1 MSVAKSRVD
10 SCHQALLLT
19 PMYSLR
25 QGAPMKRPL
34 LAIARGTA
42 TVLFVVLVLGS
53 PLKALSQTSAQAS
66 GWSLGVYGGQ
76 YYDTEPG
83 GFMQGNANFQN
94 QYILALNMTKTVW
107 RSQSL
112 PLSLEVDGMLGQ
124 QFGQATL
131 NEVAVAPVLRWSG
144 FPWNHLLQTDLRVGP
159 VGISY
164 TTDVGPFERGT
175 EGRGSRWLNFL
186 LLELAVSRPQDKS
199 REVFVRLHH
208 RCTVY
213 DLINTYGA
221 NGEDFLVF
229 GYRKHF

>member
-1 MSVAKSRVD
+1 
-10 SCHQALLLT
+10 
-19 PMYSLR
+19 
-25 QGAPMKRPL
+25 
-34 LAIARGTA
+34 
-42 TVLFVVLVLGS
+42 
-53 PLKALSQTSAQAS
+53 
-66 GWSLGVYGGQ
+66 
-76 YYDTEPG
+76 
-83 GFMQGNANFQN
+83 MQGNANFQN

-112 PLSLEVDGMLGQ
+112 PLSLEVDGMVGQ

>member
-1 MSVAKSRVD
+1 
-10 SCHQALLLT
+10 
-19 PMYSLR
+19 
-25 QGAPMKRPL
+25 MKKPL
-34 LAIARGTA
+34 CSTARGVA
-42 TVLFVVLVLGS
+42 SLFFVAAILAA
-53 PLKALSQTSAQAS
+53 PIKAIGQTIGQT
-66 GWSLGVYGGQ
+66 GWSLSVYGSQ
-76 YYDTEPG
+76 HYDTEPA
-83 GFMQGNANFQN
+83 GFIQGNANFQN
-94 QYILALNMTKTVW
+94 QYVLALNMTKTVW
-107 RSQSL
+107 RSQNWPMSI
-112 PLSLEVDGMLGQ
+112 EVDGMLGQ

-175 EGRGSRWLNFL
+175 EGRGSRLLNFL
-186 LLELAVSRPQDKS
+186 LLELAFSRPQEKS

-221 NGEDFLVF
+221 NGEDFLVL

>member
-1 MSVAKSRVD
+1 MVRGIA
-10 SCHQALLLT
+10 
-19 PMYSLR
+19 
-25 QGAPMKRPL
+25 GL
-34 LAIARGTA
+34 LA
-42 TVLFVVLVLGS
+42 
-53 PLKALSQTSAQAS
+53 ALAFWVMPFDVMGQSAAQS
-66 GWSLGVYGGQ
+66 TGWSLGVYGGQ
-76 YYDTEPG
+76 HYDTEPA
-83 GFMQGNANFQN
+83 GFIQGNANFQN
-94 QYILALNMTKTVW
+94 QYVLALNMTKTVW
-107 RSQSL
+107 RSQNWPVSI
-112 PLSLEVDGMLGQ
+112 EVDGMVGQ

-175 EGRGSRWLNFL
+175 EGRGSRLLNFL
-186 LLELAVSRPQDKS
+186 LLEMAFSRPRDKS
-199 REVFVRLHH
+199 REVFLRLHH

>member
-1 MSVAKSRVD
+1 
-10 SCHQALLLT
+10 
-19 PMYSLR
+19 
-25 QGAPMKRPL
+25 MKIPL
-34 LAIARGTA
+34 CSTARGVA
-42 TVLFVVLVLGS
+42 SLFFVAAILAA
-53 PLKALSQTSAQAS
+53 PIKAIGQTIGQTTGQT
-66 GWSLGVYGGQ
+66 GWSLGVYVGQ
-76 YYDTEPG
+76 HYGTEPA
-83 GFMQGNANFQN
+83 GFSHGNAKFQN
-94 QYILALNMTKTVW
+94 QYVLALNMTKTAW
-107 RSQSL
+107 RSQNWPMSI
-112 PLSLEVDGMLGQ
+112 EVDGMLGQ

-175 EGRGSRWLNFL
+175 EGRGSRLLNFL
-186 LLELAVSRPQDKS
+186 LLELAFSRPQEKS

-221 NGEDFLVF
+221 NGEDFLVL

>member
-1 MSVAKSRVD
+1 MKKSLLSMARGIA
-10 SCHQALLLT
+10 SLLLVAVV
-19 PMYSLR
+19 L
-25 QGAPMKRPL
+25 GAP
-34 LAIARGTA
+34 
-42 TVLFVVLVLGS
+42 F
-53 PLKALSQTSAQAS
+53 KALSQTAGQTS

-76 YYDTEPG
+76 YYDTEPA
-83 GFMQGNANFQN
+83 GFTQGNANFQN
-94 QYILALNMTKTVW
+94 QYVLALNMTKTVW

-112 PLSLEVDGMLGQ
+112 PLSLEVDGIFGQ

-164 TTDVGPFERGT
+164 TTDVGPFERGV

-186 LLELAVSRPQDKS
+186 LLELAFSRPEEKS
-199 REVFVRLHH
+199 KEVFVRLHH

>member
-1 MSVAKSRVD
+1 
-10 SCHQALLLT
+10 
-19 PMYSLR
+19 
-25 QGAPMKRPL
+25 MKIPRCST
-34 LAIARGTA
+34 ARGVA
-42 TVLFVVLVLGS
+42 SLLFVAAILAA
-53 PLKALSQTSAQAS
+53 PIKAIGQTIGQT

-76 YYDTEPG
+76 HYDTEPA
-83 GFMQGNANFQN
+83 GFIQGNANFQN
-94 QYILALNMTKTVW
+94 QYVLALNMTKTVW
-107 RSQSL
+107 RSQNWPMSI
-112 PLSLEVDGMLGQ
+112 EVDGMLGQ

-175 EGRGSRWLNFL
+175 EGRGSRLLNFL
-186 LLELAVSRPQDKS
+186 LLELAFSRPQEKS

-221 NGEDFLVF
+221 NGEDFLVL
-229 GYRKHF
+229 GYRKQF